1 MTSTAHTPKN
11 MYYIGTEAECQA
23 YDDEVTA
30 GSNYDGV
37 NCTHWADL
45 IEHKDGDLFAVIAHT
60 DYSSD
65 LDSLSALPE
74 NWFEQEE
81 E

>member
-1 MTSTAHTPKN
+1 
-11 MYYIGTEAECQA
+11 MYYIGTQAECQA
-23 YDDEVTA
+23 YDDEVTQ

-45 IEHKDGDLFAVIAHT
+45 IEHKDGELFAVIAHPNFESELT
-60 DYSSD
+60 QLEQFTED
-65 LDSLSALPE
+65 
-74 NWFEQEE
+74 WFEEE